1 MSKFIVIAELSI
13 FNEYDVVANDKE
25 DASKQVKDMLY
36 NSFESTLWKS
46 IDADSFDVQIIDLEE
61 IKNA

>member
-13 FNEYDVVANDKE
+13 FNEYDVVANDIV
-25 DASKQVKDMLY
+25 DASIQVKDMLY

-46 IDADSFDVQIIDLEE
+46 IDADSFDVQIIDVEE